1 MTRGFDVPASLQVLR
16 SATTPQKQLDALK
29 QLKND
34 IIGHE
39 KRKQLII
46 AHGVAELLS
55 RCLGVKAHRSH
66 RSRRS
71 HDQASPLASP
81 VSSQDLDLEDQVR
94 LQALF
99 IVTSLA
105 HGTFPL
111 SL

>member
-39 KRKQLII
+39 KRKQII
-46 AHGVAELLS
+46 ISHGVAELLS

-66 RSRRS
+66 RLRRS
-71 HDQASPLASP
+71 QDRASPSGSP
-81 VSSQDLDLEDQVR
+81 ISNQDLDLEDQVR

-99 IVTSLA
+99 ITTSLA
-105 HGTFPL
+105 HGRFNL
-111 SL
+111 